1 MDIAALSMSMAKQQL
16 GTAVSMAVTK
26 MTMDSVEQNAANLT
40 EMMQSASVQ
49 QMELSVNP
57 NVGSQIDIRL

>member
-26 MTMDSVEQNAANLT
+26 MTMDSVEQNAAQLT
-40 EMMQSASVQ
+40 EMIQDTSVQ